1 MKRATAEISMP
12 PLPSPVGADP
22 APAPGLVSIL
32 LVDDD
37 ERNLLA
43 LESILA
49 SPDHRLVKA
58 QTAEAALIAVMENDF
73 AAIVLDVKMPDFS
86 GIELAR
92 MIKQRKKTQH
102 IPIILLTAYLRESEH
117 AVLGYD
123 AGAVD
128 YLTKP
133 VHPAVLRL
141 KVGVFIDL
149 FRKTRALL
157 EVNRSMEDEIDE
169 RKAAEE
175 RFRVVF
181 EASPSAKLVFDKDW
195 VLVVANSQAQ
205 RLFGQDIG
213 KLAGR
218 TIADLI
224 PADALPNPSSL
235 SEGPA
240 NVGGPR
246 PSGQAL
252 IRRGDAAVPV
262 EISYTPLHSAQ
273 GMRWLVSLVD
283 ITQRQLAEAALRSA
297 NEELAAKNRALER
310 ETEER
315 NLRIQAEA
323 ANAAKDR
330 FLAMISHELRTPLA
344 AVLNSV
350 ELLDLV
356 PKFSDEVRE
365 TLELIRR
372 NVKLEARLIDDLLDL
387 GRIRTSKLKLQL
399 ESANAHDLLQYALE
413 ICRPDIERRGLKVE
427 VELKATRP
435 VLNADPTRI
444 QQIFWNL
451 LNNAVKFTEAG
462 GTISLRSRDEG
473 DGIQIEVSD
482 TGLGLEPAHLTRIFD
497 AFEQVESQDTKGLGL
512 GLAICKALTEL
523 HGGRI
528 EATSAGPGHGA
539 TFIVSFPNAMERAAS
554 VTLRDERASGPT
566 QAPSLKILVVED
578 HIDTA
583 KTLCRLLGHFG
594 YDVKSAH
601 SVAEALT
608 VAKTSPVDLLLTDMG
623 LPDGSGDQLFLEL
636 KRSQPGLLGVA
647 ITGYGMDEDIA
658 RSSAAGFLNH
668 FTKPIDFAFLR
679 ERLGEIAK
687 MTKAP

>member
-1 MKRATAEISMP
+1 MKRATATTSMP
-12 PLPSPVGADP
+12 PLPSSVVADP
-22 APAPGLVSIL
+22 APATGEVSIL

-43 LESILA
+43 LEAILA
-49 SPDHRLVKA
+49 SPEHRLVKA
-58 QTAEAALIAVMENDF
+58 LTAEAALIAVMENDF

-102 IPIILLTAYLRESEH
+102 IPIILLTAYLRENEH

-205 RLFGQDIG
+205 RLFGQDEG
-213 KLAGR
+213 KLAGT
-218 TIADLI
+218 TISDLI
-224 PADALPNPSSL
+224 PANALPNPSSL
-235 SEGPA
+235 LEGA
-240 NVGGPR
+240 SNVGGPR
-246 PSGQAL
+246 HSKQAL
-252 IRRGDAAVPV
+252 IQRGETKVPV
-262 EISYTPLHSAQ
+262 EISFTPLHSAQ

-330 FLAMISHELRTPLA
+330 FLAMLSHELRTPLA

-350 ELLDLV
+350 DLLDLA

-399 ESANAHDLLQYALE
+399 KSANAHDLLHYALE
-413 ICRPDIERRGLKVE
+413 ICRPEIERRGLKVE

-435 VLNADPTRI
+435 VLHADSTRL

-451 LNNAVKFTEAG
+451 LNNAVKFTPAG
-462 GTISLRSRDEG
+462 GTVSLRSRDDG
-473 DGIQIEVSD
+473 DGIEIEVSD

-528 EATSAGPGHGA
+528 VARSAGPGQGA
-539 TFIVSFPNAMERAAS
+539 TFFVHFPNSTDRPLPVETS
-554 VTLRDERASGPT
+554 DGPASGLAHP
-566 QAPSLKILVVED
+566 PSLKILVVED

-594 YDVKSAH
+594 FDVQSAH
-601 SVAEALT
+601 SVAEALA
-608 VAKTSPVDLLLTDMG
+608 VAKNSPFDLLLTDMG
-623 LPDGSGDQLFLEL
+623 LPDGSGDELFLEL

-647 ITGYGMDEDIA
+647 ITGYGMDEDIS

-687 MTKAP
+687 LTKAP